1 MATDAMVRTRSE
13 QAGIVLI
20 SCLLSLL
27 VMAVITSVYMMQARG
42 QLAEA
47 RGLQQKIKQ
56 CSVAQSHFDQVVF
69 TLLTRRRDE
78 LSGVLASTVSGAESD
93 KGFWNYYAK
102 PFEFFGSEVQLQDQA
117 GLISAQDLLFPN
129 GEQFMR
135 GLGIPDDQIRLF
147 QASLRDWQ
155 DKDDLYRLDG
165 AERDWYAQQGRP
177 TPRNGTIGS
186 VNELRLIRGF
196 PERLNPYI
204 ERGWLTLRPQGFFNP
219 LTAPE
224 PILAGFLNNS
234 GLSAELDAARQLRPL
249 AATELRNRTGLF
261 ESESLLMVPSRVL
274 SVRVVAGDAYARCS
288 KAFIVNLNGDT
299 TLPYTLEATY

>member
-1 MATDAMVRTRSE
+1 MPIVPMTQGRSE
-13 QAGIVLI
+13 QRGIVLI

-56 CSVAQSHFDQVVF
+56 CAVAQSHFDQVVF

-78 LSGVLASTVSGAESD
+78 LSGAVASTVSGFESD

-102 PFEFFGSEVQLQDQA
+102 PFEFLGSEVQLQDQA
-117 GLISAQDLLFPN
+117 GLISGQDLLFSN

-135 GLGIPDDQIRLF
+135 GLGISDDQIRVF

-155 DKDDLYRLDG
+155 DRDDLYRLDG

-177 TPRNGTIGS
+177 APRNGTIGS

-196 PERLNPYI
+196 PEQLNRYI

-224 PILAGFLNNS
+224 PILAAFLNNS

-249 AATELRNRTGLF
+249 AATEFKNRTGLY
-261 ESESLLMVPSRVL
+261 ESESLLMVPSIVIA
-274 SVRVVAGDAYARCS
+274 VRVVSGNDQARCS
-288 KAFIVNLNGDT
+288 KAFLVNLKGDT
-299 TLPYTLEATY
+299 TLPYTLEASY